1 MDRELYD
8 FIEKMRSTNV
18 EEEGI
23 IYKNSGIDNSIFT
36 DRYRNIISFD
46 KVCPTGKMISI
57 RKHTR
62 FIHYPAHSH
71 DYVEICY
78 VLNGKSVQVIENE
91 EVELLKGDLLF
102 LGPGVTH
109 EIYPTGNDDIIVNFI
124 IHKKFFSY
132 IFEFINETCNLSNFF
147 TDVVFKKSST
157 SALIFSTKGNGRLE
171 GSLNEMLSELDGDE
185 DLMEPRVKFLL
196 GILVLDLTL
205 EEPIRIEKVSYD
217 QGVLCKVIT
226 YMERNLKTANL
237 NEISDQLKM
246 KNYNLSKLIKK
257 ESGVTFNNLLRE
269 IRFNKFCEIIKIKN
283 ISINDLAIEMGFSN
297 TSDFYKKFKAKFGV
311 SPREY
316 RNTH

>member
-1 MDRELYD
+1 MDRGLYD
-8 FIEKMRSTNV
+8 FVEKLRSINL

-23 IYKNSGIDNSIFT
+23 IHKSSGIDNSIFT
-36 DRYRNIISFD
+36 DRYCNVISFD

-71 DYVEICY
+71 NYVELCY

-91 EVELLKGDLLF
+91 KVELVTGDLLF

-109 EIYPTGNDDIIVNFI
+109 EIYPTNDDDIIVNFI

-147 TDVVFKKSST
+147 TDVVFKKSSS
-157 SALIFSTKGNGRLE
+157 SALIFSTKGNSKLE

-185 DLMEPRVKFLL
+185 DLMEPRIKFLL
-196 GILVLDLTL
+196 GILILDLTL
-205 EEPIRIEKVSYD
+205 EEPRRIEKVSYD
-217 QGVLCKVIT
+217 QRVLCKIIT

-269 IRFNKFCEIIKIKN
+269 IRFNKFCEIIKIRN
-283 ISINDLAIEMGFSN
+283 ISINDLAIEVGFSN

>member
-1 MDRELYD
+1 MDRGLYD
-8 FIEKMRSTNV
+8 FMKRMRSTNV

-23 IYKNSGIDNSIFT
+23 IHKSSGIDNSIFT
-36 DRYRNIISFD
+36 DRYRKIISFD
-46 KVCPTGKMISI
+46 KVCPNGKMISI

-78 VLNGKSVQVIENE
+78 ILNGKSVQVIENE

-109 EIYPTGNDDIIVNFI
+109 EIYPSSDDDIIVNFI

-132 IFEFINETCNLSNFF
+132 IFEFINENCNLSNFF

-157 SALIFSTKGNGRLE
+157 SALIFSTKGNGKLE
-171 GSLNEMLSELDGDE
+171 GSLNDMLSELDGDE

-205 EEPIRIEKVSYD
+205 EEPKRIEKVSYD
-217 QGVLCKVIT
+217 QGVFCKVIT

-269 IRFNKFCEIIKIKN
+269 IRFNKFCEIIKIRN
-283 ISINDLAIEMGFSN
+283 ISINDLAIEVGFSN

>member
-1 MDRELYD
+1 MERGLYD
-8 FIEKMRSTNV
+8 FMEKMRSTTI
-18 EEEGI
+18 EEQAI
-23 IYKNSGIDNSIFT
+23 INEVSGIDNSIFT

-46 KVCPTGKMISI
+46 KVCPKGKMISI

-62 FIHYPAHSH
+62 FIHYPEHSH

-78 VLNGKSVQVIENE
+78 VLSGRSLQVVENE
-91 EVELLKGDLLF
+91 EVELQTGDLLF

-109 EIYPTGNDDIIVNFI
+109 EIYPTGDKDILINFI

-132 IFEFINETCNLSNFF
+132 IFEFISENCSLSNFF

-157 SALIFSTKGNGRLE
+157 SALIFSTKGNNRLE
-171 GSLNEMLSELDGDE
+171 TLLNEMLSELDGDE
-185 DLMEPRVKFLL
+185 PLTEPRVKFLL

-205 EEPIRIEKVSYD
+205 EKPQRIEKVTYD

-226 YMERNLKTANL
+226 YMEKNLRCANL

-269 IRFNKFCEIIKIKN
+269 IRFNKFCDIIKIKN
-283 ISINDLAIEMGFSN
+283 ISINDLAIEVGFSN